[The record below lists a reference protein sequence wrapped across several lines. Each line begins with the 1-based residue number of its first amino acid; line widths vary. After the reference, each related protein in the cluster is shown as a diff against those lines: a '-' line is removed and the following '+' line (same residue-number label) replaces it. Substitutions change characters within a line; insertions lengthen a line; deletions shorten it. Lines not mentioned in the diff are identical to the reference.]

1 MSSYCVFFFFFN
13 DVHVRNESEYQVC
26 TSYLTHELFCKRL
39 HSNLKKRGGLSIKK

>member
-1 MSSYCVFFFFFN
+1 MSSYCVFFFFN

-39 HSNLKKRGGLSIKK
+39 HSNLKKEAV